1 VEVKAREKLGQRFAD
16 ADVVIYNDVVVRV
29 HLRLPERSATLRYE

>member
-29 HLRLPERSATLRYE
+29 HSRLPERSATLRYE